1 MVQNLAVTVGGLI
14 VSLVLYAVLCVLH
27 LPIVCGLL
35 QMLPSSPSS
44 TSEEL

>member
-1 MVQNLAVTVGGLI
+1 MVQSIVATIGVVV
-14 VSLVLYAVLCVLH
+14 VSLILYAALCIFH
-27 LPIVCGLL
+27 LPVVYGLL